1 MRNKKNKIYPYRTGL
16 SSLAPTLLC
25 ALTPLANAAQDVDF
39 ELWNAKFQTTYV
51 WQAKDAYAAAY
62 SGPNSLSP
70 NWEKSYSFTTTAF
83 LGFRPWSG
91 GELYFNP
98 EAAQGTPLTGLTGLG
113 GFTNGEIART
123 AGPTLKI
130 YRARLFLRQTW
141 DDGGEREAVESG
153 PNQLAGSLARR
164 RWVLTVGNLSVIDLF
179 DANTYNHDPRTQ
191 FLNWSL
197 MTHGAYDYA
206 ADARGYSWGA
216 ALEWY
221 HDDWV
226 VRMGRFAQPKEP
238 NMLSLDPGLFKHYG
252 DQFEIERSHEIGGRP
267 GTLRFLAFRNRARM
281 SRFRDAMDLA
291 VATGTTP
298 DINAVRHGEWTKT
311 GIGINLEQE
320 ITGDV
325 GLFVRASR
333 ADGKTETYAFTEI
346 DHSLSGG
353 LLVRGGS
360 WNRGADTIGIALARN
375 GLSSG
380 RRTYLS
386 AGGLGFFIGDGRL
399 TYRPELIF
407 ETFYKLAA
415 SNKIQISLDWQHITR
430 PAYNADRGPVNV
442 FALRLHFDL

>member
-1 MRNKKNKIYPYRTGL
+1 
-16 SSLAPTLLC
+16 
-25 ALTPLANAAQDVDF
+25 
-39 ELWNAKFQTTYV
+39 
-51 WQAKDAYAAAY
+51 
-62 SGPNSLSP
+62 
-70 NWEKSYSFTTTAF
+70 
-83 LGFRPWSG
+83 
-91 GELYFNP
+91 
-98 EAAQGTPLTGLTGLG
+98 
-113 GFTNGEIART
+113 
-123 AGPTLKI
+123 
-130 YRARLFLRQTW
+130 
-141 DDGGEREAVESG
+141 
-153 PNQLAGSLARR
+153 
-164 RWVLTVGNLSVIDLF
+164 
-179 DANTYNHDPRTQ
+179 
-191 FLNWSL
+191 
-197 MTHGAYDYA
+197 
-206 ADARGYSWGA
+206 
-216 ALEWY
+216 
-221 HDDWV
+221 
-226 VRMGRFAQPKEP
+226 
-238 NMLSLDPGLFKHYG
+238 MLSLDPGLFKHYG

-353 LLVRGGS
+353 LLVKGGS